1 MIIVYLVFIRKKK
14 GGEIKYSTTGESGDD
29 VLILREK
36 SYQINRCCYIHRC
49 HYVIYTD
56 LKIIDFVLRF
66 RTLISCTIN
75 CAF

>member
-14 GGEIKYSTTGESGDD
+14 DGEIKYSTTGESGDD

-56 LKIIDFVLRF
+56 LKIFDFVLRF
-66 RTLISCTIN
+66 RILISCTIN